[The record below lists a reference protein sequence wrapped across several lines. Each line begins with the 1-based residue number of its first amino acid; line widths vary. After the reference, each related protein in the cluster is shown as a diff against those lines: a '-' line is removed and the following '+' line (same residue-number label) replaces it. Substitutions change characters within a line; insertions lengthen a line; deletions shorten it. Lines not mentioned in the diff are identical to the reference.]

1 VKIVAAFS
9 AQKGY
14 SMKAAYLAAAVLI
27 ATLTPASAV
36 TRETTREYTPPPR
49 AGDIYTVIDFP
60 VAHGTAQAISVD
72 EVMGNRHRDFVAA
85 PRYSCA
91 HAMPAGVVVR
101 FRHFTPDS
109 VPFTLTTTGIIL
121 HGPYQ
126 GEIPLEA
133 LHHCYQL
140 AS

>member
-1 VKIVAAFS
+1 MRAAF
-9 AQKGY
+9 
-14 SMKAAYLAAAVLI
+14 LAAAVVL
-27 ATLTPASAV
+27 ATLAPASAV
-36 TRETTREYTPPPR
+36 TRANTREYTPPPR

-85 PRYSCA
+85 PRYSCS
-91 HAMPAGVVVR
+91 HATPAGVVVR
-101 FRHFTPDS
+101 FRHFTADS
-109 VPFTLTTTGIIL
+109 VPLTLTTTGIIL
-121 HGPYQ
+121 RGPYQ
-126 GEIPLEA
+126 GELPPEA